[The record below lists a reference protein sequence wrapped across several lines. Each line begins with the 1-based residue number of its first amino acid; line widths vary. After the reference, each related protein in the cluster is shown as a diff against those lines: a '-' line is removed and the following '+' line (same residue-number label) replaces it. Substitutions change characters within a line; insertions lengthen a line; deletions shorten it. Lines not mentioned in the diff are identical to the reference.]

1 MQCVKPKFLS
11 VKKEVEKKLQKMQ
24 FKCRNHTMGCT
35 QVLQYQEVASH
46 DCQCEF
52 TPVKCSAY
60 RHCKTKCIR
69 KEIERH
75 EAVCPYIAVPC
86 IYCRQNVQ
94 RMSIIQHEQSEC
106 EGTHNCQKCGMTV
119 QKEETQKSTHNC
131 FTSLA
136 GYLANM
142 LDSKDYVI
150 KMFKE
155 EIERKNQLIRELLE
169 RQEYLET
176 RLTKVEAVLLFDE
189 EDLEAQT
196 GIKREDDV
204 DIEEEVIHKK
214 DETTTQASGS
224 AEHDSSIRQQED
236 EEKLQTLMQ
245 SEVEKFEQDLLTVDE
260 EWRDLYKESMTFTDI
275 LKQEI
280 FEPNQPWNKW
290 QETKNYKIE
299 VSKGHFIL

>member
-1 MQCVKPKFLS
+1 
-11 VKKEVEKKLQKMQ
+11 
-24 FKCRNHTMGCT
+24 
-35 QVLQYQEVASH
+35 
-46 DCQCEF
+46 
-52 TPVKCSAY
+52 
-60 RHCKTKCIR
+60 
-69 KEIERH
+69 
-75 EAVCPYIAVPC
+75 
-86 IYCRQNVQ
+86 
-94 RMSIIQHEQSEC
+94 
-106 EGTHNCQKCGMTV
+106 
-119 QKEETQKSTHNC
+119 
-131 FTSLA
+131 
-136 GYLANM
+136 M

-176 RLTKVEAVLLFDE
+176 RLTKIEAVLLFDE

-214 DETTTQASGS
+214 DEATTKASGS
-224 AEHDSSIRQQED
+224 SENDSTLRQKED
-236 EEKLQTLMQ
+236 EDKLQTLMQ
-245 SEVEKFEQDLLTVDE
+245 TEVEKFEQDLLTVDE

-299 VSKGHFIL
+299 VSTHISFIFSFIRRESLTLVSLFATLIAKFIPLLTIFTRRCQITTQGTSGIPTLNLEESSGCLVLTSHFTISRRKKSQWLVRETNMSVFPGKRYPRTSVLLAREL

>member
-1 MQCVKPKFLS
+1 
-11 VKKEVEKKLQKMQ
+11 
-24 FKCRNHTMGCT
+24 
-35 QVLQYQEVASH
+35 
-46 DCQCEF
+46 
-52 TPVKCSAY
+52 
-60 RHCKTKCIR
+60 
-69 KEIERH
+69 
-75 EAVCPYIAVPC
+75 
-86 IYCRQNVQ
+86 
-94 RMSIIQHEQSEC
+94 
-106 EGTHNCQKCGMTV
+106 
-119 QKEETQKSTHNC
+119 
-131 FTSLA
+131 
-136 GYLANM
+136 M

-176 RLTKVEAVLLFDE
+176 RLTKIEAVLLFDE

-214 DETTTQASGS
+214 DEATTKASGS
-224 AEHDSSIRQQED
+224 SENDSTLRQKED
-236 EEKLQTLMQ
+236 EDKLQTLMQ
-245 SEVEKFEQDLLTVDE
+245 TEVEKFEQDLLTVDE

-299 VSKGHFIL
+299 VSKHFYFISYFRRESQTLASSFATLIAKFTPTLTTFLQKCRITTPGTSGMPTLNRGE